1 MGLRLKTKWVAC
13 AGVAGVLGVGITGAV
28 VSTAAAS
35 GSTKVVTHKAV
46 SPVTTADL
54 SFNLSV
60 SGVTT
65 SPVTITGNGEV
76 DFTNDAA
83 SLAVTIPAALA
94 EKIPGGSDAPET
106 VNAVLSGGTIYLEV
120 PSLASIVGEP
130 WISVALP
137 AKATSALPGGFT
149 KVASVLGN
157 VNAILTFAQKH
168 HATVTSLGTA
178 TVDQVQATGSQIAAS
193 KTTKKGTTVTLTGSV
208 WADSSDRLVQGNV
221 SVSGT
226 AAKGTVGV
234 TATVN
239 LSGYG
244 TPVTITVPPSS
255 EVKPVPYSAVAKVFA
270 KFLGPLR
277 HG

>member
-1 MGLRLKTKWVAC
+1 MSLRLTTKWVAC
-13 AGVAGVLGVGITGAV
+13 AGIAGVLAVGATGAI

-35 GSTKVVTHKAV
+35 GSSKVVTHKTA

-54 SFNLSV
+54 TFNLSI
-60 SGVTT
+60 SGVSA

-83 SLAVTIPAALA
+83 SLAVTIPASVA

-106 VNAVLSGGTIYLEV
+106 VNAVLSGGTLYLEV
-120 PSLASIVGEP
+120 PSLASVVGEP

-137 AKATSALPGGFT
+137 TQATSALPGGFS

-168 HATVTSLGTA
+168 HATVTSLGTS
-178 TVDQVQATGSQIAAS
+178 TVNQTQATGSQIAAS
-193 KTTKKGTTVTLTGSV
+193 KTTKKGTTVTLTGTV

-226 AAKGTVGV
+226 GAKGTAGV
-234 TATVN
+234 TATVD

-255 EVKPVPYSAVAKVFA
+255 EVKPVPYSAVAKVFGT
-270 KFLGPLR
+270 FLRPLR
-277 HG
+277 RV